1 MYKNDVV
8 NDLKVL
14 KSSLERIKK
23 WFGKYE
29 DSEQLR
35 VWLTSYFDPMPSCDV
50 MQGLSFHNKLS
61 FWPAVF
67 GFQSL
72 NSEIVFLR
80 KIWEMLSSLSRVGL
94 SSSKWGSKAV
104 SINYWHNVFLE
115 KIWLWLFRILNV
127 SLDFHYLFVATK
139 ATFLRDD
146 VLTRSKIGFFSNL
159 PSLLAYLCCNQI
171 RLVRLRLVQFWNIIL
186 TVHIFIYNCYITIIE
201 DTDLAKK

>member
-1 MYKNDVV
+1 MKILSNSVSGWLHILIRCRHV
-8 NDLKVL
+8 TSCKVFL
-14 KSSLERIKK
+14 FITKSVFEI
-23 WFGKYE
+23 
-29 DSEQLR
+29 
-35 VWLTSYFDPMPSCDV
+35 
-50 MQGLSFHNKLS
+50 
-61 FWPAVF
+61 WPAVF

-146 VLTRSKIGFFSNL
+146 VLTRSKIGFVSNL
-159 PSLLAYLCCNQI
+159 PSLLAYLCCM
-171 RLVRLRLVQFWNIIL
+171 
-186 TVHIFIYNCYITIIE
+186 
-201 DTDLAKK
+201 